1 MNTPLANL
9 ARQSAIKTDPGHAP
23 PPPDFRDDT
32 SSDDAFSMDGASDD
46 DSEVVQHIKPA
57 AVKPTLDLK
66 NVPVWDNAISTRDNA
81 QAIKIALGSAGY
93 LDTTK
98 GKGTRQEQMILLAAL
113 RHATAHYPMALAIVN
128 SISMDSR
135 KCGYTAWKALLTE
148 LQGSAME
155 ERKRLEEEITAG
167 QLPNEP
173 VQVYVRRYQN
183 LWNLLNKA
191 HGQWTFEYVA
201 ANYLIPGLHP
211 DYDHIVDTT
220 TSAAT
225 VNEKLATIISAGQNM
240 EARKR
245 QRQQRVRAC
254 PPNFINSYSPR
265 DPQHTTGPSVVCR
278 RCDRPGHTQQQCVA
292 RRHANGL
299 RILDDTTPTGTMT
312 NPRYDRHQRAPAE
325 RRVNTN
331 YGHHPRDNYRHR
343 APPGQPFYNDNRN
356 NQDRPQRQ
364 QQWTNQGGN
373 DGMQRRQQPV
383 GFVSPAGHQHPGHQQ
398 ASDTFTQRPTGH
410 REAYPFVGV
419 SPSAQHHSSLPIMLT
434 CNTTAPGGADTGA
447 QEGEGED
454 SAEDD
459 LHDPWHVPYSD
470 SYADFESPFSH
481 SWHVHRSRPHPD
493 AFPIFDTPDTSP
505 RWNVYS
511 HPYSLDPPIHLFD
524 INWQRPHPVPTPAQP
539 LCLTS
544 PTFPASAALASHI
557 LHAEQ
562 GALRG
567 DPPPTLPLLTAAPIL
582 PLPTSLV
589 IDHLFSPCHGPS
601 ASEVEALVEYGFTI
615 HKITGADPSPEAR
628 TMWTHRLH
636 VISNKYPDRLPPSA
650 FQDCNARTPMDV
662 NNITIAELET
672 LRPVTLI
679 VSGPPCQP
687 WSRAGS
693 RLGWQDH
700 RSRAFA
706 SVISF
711 IRFYLTTQPT
721 PVRYI
726 VENVPGALDFP
737 EILSSLGTGNIMR
750 ATACG
755 SAAHRDTLLWTNIA
769 SQTDVQDY
777 INNINAI
784 ELTDPGPCAWDLCI
798 SEFPHFTPVVTTD
811 YFPKFVARPGS
822 YAFRMQTNGQPG
834 TGMVYEHDG
843 PWSWADNGRW
853 CEPPAALRAR
863 AMGFTLDDLP
873 TSHLSEATLR
883 KLLGGV
889 IDLNVIRNYIKAV
902 SGAAPSPAVIT
913 VCHTSYGTL
922 ITSDGEAWVLIDS
935 GASSHVNAHRT
946 DYIYYM
952 DIPAAEQFLVGGF
965 GQPAV
970 GIGTTLAPTLDITGR
985 PHTIVARDCYHTP
998 DITSSVGLTNISRLL
1013 STHQLSKQGYSFY
1026 FSRLLNSMI
1035 TPDGAV
1041 IHLQPYPGTTGLYG
1055 IKLLPIRDPSHGV
1068 MALPSPTASYSLW
1081 HLRLGHRCAR
1091 HMELTQQ
1098 HAIGIPKLGSA
1109 PEAIC
1114 PACIQAKSHQQ
1125 SVNRQPSPRAE
1136 APYMLVVI
1144 DDWKGPC
1151 PSVTGAQHVFGAVDS
1166 YTGVKVAITMRTKDE
1181 AVRAVHQLHAAV
1193 LGMGHTV
1200 QRIRA
1205 DRSAVYTGSPFRQAC
1220 ADLNIALEFTAS
1232 HSHHQAGLAERSFRT
1247 IGECA
1252 QAMLLHAGLD
1262 RTFWDWAY
1270 LHAVYLCNPQWSSSV
1285 NAIPYTL
1292 MIGRKP
1298 DLANLHVFGCV
1309 AWVNIPVTMRAAK
1322 GKMTPKSW
1330 PGIYVGHHED
1340 TAGYRIYNPATR
1352 RETVTRDVIF
1362 DEVTRP
1368 FSSTPALSMPVFQLP
1383 DDDHLMDEPQPLD
1396 QQEGP
1401 HAPPPM
1407 PPPMPPSAALAS
1419 AQEGPPPPQPEG
1431 TYLPR
1436 HQEVD
1441 ATALPT
1447 PHSSGSAHI
1456 SSPYVDLSDY
1466 HPKLVASAIAE
1477 VVRPYPAQMAA
1488 LALPAPTVRVSKAP
1502 RNYKEAISSN
1512 HPDDWKQ
1519 SMDREIA
1526 SITKMETFV
1535 WISIPELRRD
1545 NPSAIIIQ
1553 TAWAFAEKQDK
1564 DGNLTKRKA
1573 RVVVRGDQLT
1583 AGENYDDTKTYAP
1596 VVSFIALRTTI
1607 ALAVQ
1612 LDWELYQFDVTCAFL
1627 NANLDEDVYVY
1638 PPPPGYGRKDQAWKL
1653 IKALYGLPQ
1662 APKAWFLRF
1671 SSFLRDFGFVSS
1683 ECDPGV
1689 WTLLAVDKSL
1699 LAILCVYVD
1708 DIMLAASPSSDI
1720 RERFQTSLFST
1731 FDATTDG
1738 LCTWLLGMAID
1749 RKPEGVLH
1757 LHQEKYINDILTTF
1771 NMAACAPRR
1780 LPCTP
1785 DTDFHDP
1792 TVAYRAQVQKSVAL
1806 STAEAEFVALCMA
1819 CKCLAF
1825 IRVLL
1830 RQLHHPTTDPAPF
1843 PPPRAD
1849 ASPAAGLPVVQG
1861 ESLAPFRQIQRSF
1874 TKPLW
1879 KRTPDPQVQVCA
1891 WHSSSK
1897 VCCGLEPRVVSE
1909 IWVNG
1914 RKWPEVGRSSSRRII
1929 HQVALDQTTWRVDSG
1944 RTNVP

>member
-1 MNTPLANL
+1 MSTSINTGMMNTPLANL

-32 SSDDAFSMDGASDD
+32 SSDDAFSMNGASDD

-66 NVPVWDNAISTRDNA
+66 NVPIWDNTISTRDNA

-173 VQVYVRRYQN
+173 VQVNVRRYQN

-245 QRQQRVRAC
+245 QRQQR
-254 PPNFINSYSPR
+254 
-265 DPQHTTGPSVVCR
+265 
-278 RCDRPGHTQQQCVA
+278 CVA

-299 RILDDTTPTGTMT
+299 RILDDTTPTSTMT

-331 YGHHPRDNYRHR
+331 YGHHPRDDYRHQ

-364 QQWTNQGGN
+364 QRWTNQGGN
-373 DGMQRRQQPV
+373 DGMQRHQQPV

-410 REAYPFVGV
+410 QEAYPFMGV
-419 SPSAQHHSSLPIMLT
+419 SPSAQHHSSMPIMLT

-493 AFPIFDTPDTSP
+493 AFPIFDTPDIPP

-567 DPPPTLPLLTAAPIL
+567 NPPPTLPLLTAAPIL

-601 ASEVEALVEYGFTI
+601 ASEVEALVKYGFTI

-636 VISNKYPDRLPPSA
+636 VISDKYPDRLPPSA
-650 FQDCNARTPMDV
+650 FQDCHARTPMDV

-672 LRPVTLI
+672 LRPARWTSL
-679 VSGPPCQP
+679 
-687 WSRAGS
+687 
-693 RLGWQDH
+693 
-700 RSRAFA
+700 
-706 SVISF
+706 
-711 IRFYLTTQPT
+711 
-721 PVRYI
+721 
-726 VENVPGALDFP
+726 

-798 SEFPHFTPVVTTD
+798 SEFPRFTPVVTTD

-889 IDLNVIRNYIKAV
+889 IDLNVMRNYIKAV

-913 VCHTSYGTL
+913 VCHTSYDTL
-922 ITSDGEAWVLIDS
+922 VTSDGEAWVLIDS

-1041 IHLQPYPGTTGLYG
+1041 IHLQPYPGTTGMYG

-1125 SVNRQPSPRAE
+1125 SVSRQPSPRAE

-1166 YTGVKVAITMRTKDE
+1166 YTGVK
-1181 AVRAVHQLHAAV
+1181 
-1193 LGMGHTV
+1193 
-1200 QRIRA
+1200 
-1205 DRSAVYTGSPFRQAC
+1205 
-1220 ADLNIALEFTAS
+1220 
-1232 HSHHQAGLAERSFRT
+1232 AGLAERSFRT

-1270 LHAVYLCNPQWSSSV
+1270 LHAVYLCNRQWSSSV

-1292 MIGRKP
+1292 MTGRKP

-1309 AWVNIPVTMRAAK
+1309 AWVNIPVPMRAAK

-1340 TAGYRIYNPATR
+1340 SAGYRIYNPATR

-1436 HQEVD
+1436 HQEGD

-1477 VVRPYPAQMAA
+1477 VVRPYPAHMAA
-1488 LALPAPTVRVSKAP
+1488 LALLAPNVRVSKAP

-1535 WISIPELRRD
+1535 WISIADLRRD

-1564 DGNLTKRKA
+1564 DGNLIKRKA

-1583 AGENYDDTKTYAP
+1583 AGESYDDTKTYAP

-1627 NANLDEDVYVY
+1627 NANLDEDVYV
-1638 PPPPGYGRKDQAWKL
+1638 
-1653 IKALYGLPQ
+1653 
-1662 APKAWFLRF
+1662 
-1671 SSFLRDFGFVSS
+1671 
-1683 ECDPGV
+1683 
-1689 WTLLAVDKSL
+1689 
-1699 LAILCVYVD
+1699 
-1708 DIMLAASPSSDI
+1708 
-1720 RERFQTSLFST
+1720 
-1731 FDATTDG
+1731 
-1738 LCTWLLGMAID
+1738 
-1749 RKPEGVLH
+1749 
-1757 LHQEKYINDILTTF
+1757 
-1771 NMAACAPRR
+1771 
-1780 LPCTP
+1780 
-1785 DTDFHDP
+1785 
-1792 TVAYRAQVQKSVAL
+1792 
-1806 STAEAEFVALCMA
+1806 
-1819 CKCLAF
+1819 
-1825 IRVLL
+1825 
-1830 RQLHHPTTDPAPF
+1830 
-1843 PPPRAD
+1843 
-1849 ASPAAGLPVVQG
+1849 
-1861 ESLAPFRQIQRSF
+1861 
-1874 TKPLW
+1874 
-1879 KRTPDPQVQVCA
+1879 
-1891 WHSSSK
+1891 
-1897 VCCGLEPRVVSE
+1897 
-1909 IWVNG
+1909 
-1914 RKWPEVGRSSSRRII
+1914 
-1929 HQVALDQTTWRVDSG
+1929 
-1944 RTNVP
+1944 

>member
-1 MNTPLANL
+1 
-9 ARQSAIKTDPGHAP
+9 
-23 PPPDFRDDT
+23 
-32 SSDDAFSMDGASDD
+32 
-46 DSEVVQHIKPA
+46 
-57 AVKPTLDLK
+57 
-66 NVPVWDNAISTRDNA
+66 
-81 QAIKIALGSAGY
+81 
-93 LDTTK
+93 
-98 GKGTRQEQMILLAAL
+98 
-113 RHATAHYPMALAIVN
+113 
-128 SISMDSR
+128 
-135 KCGYTAWKALLTE
+135 
-148 LQGSAME
+148 ME

-167 QLPNEP
+167 HLPNKP
-173 VQVYVRRYQN
+173 IQVYVRRYQN

-245 QRQQRVRAC
+245 QRQQRVRPC
-254 PPNFINSYSPR
+254 PPNLDSYSPR

-299 RILDDTTPTGTMT
+299 RILDDTTPTSTMT

-331 YGHHPRDNYRHR
+331 YGHHPSANYRHQ
-343 APPGQPFYNDNRN
+343 APPGQHFYNDNRN
-356 NQDRPQRQ
+356 NQDRPQGQ
-364 QQWTNQGGN
+364 QRWTNHGGN
-373 DGMQRRQQPV
+373 DGMQRHQQPV

-410 REAYPFVGV
+410 QEAYPFVGV
-419 SPSAQHHSSLPIMLT
+419 SPSAQHHSSLPIVLT
-434 CNTTAPGGADTGA
+434 CNTAAPGGADTGA

-454 SAEDD
+454 RAEDD

-470 SYADFESPFSH
+470 SYANFESPFSH
-481 SWHVHRSRPHPD
+481 SWHAHRSRPHPD
-493 AFPIFDTPDTSP
+493 AFPISDTPDIPP

-511 HPYSLDPPIHLFD
+511 YPYSLDPPS
-524 INWQRPHPVPTPAQP
+524 TYS
-539 LCLTS
+539 TS
-544 PTFPASAALASHI
+544 I
-557 LHAEQ
+557 
-562 GALRG
+562 G
-567 DPPPTLPLLTAAPIL
+567 
-582 PLPTSLV
+582 
-589 IDHLFSPCHGPS
+589 
-601 ASEVEALVEYGFTI
+601 
-615 HKITGADPSPEAR
+615 
-628 TMWTHRLH
+628 
-636 VISNKYPDRLPPSA
+636 N
-650 FQDCNARTPMDV
+650 
-662 NNITIAELET
+662 
-672 LRPVTLI
+672 
-679 VSGPPCQP
+679 
-687 WSRAGS
+687 
-693 RLGWQDH
+693 DH

-755 SAAHRDTLLWTNIA
+755 SAAHRDTLLWTNFA

-798 SEFPHFTPVVTTD
+798 SEFPHFTLVVTTD

-883 KLLGGV
+883 NLLGGV
-889 IDLNVIRNYIKAV
+889 IDLNVMRNYIKAV

-913 VCHTSYGTL
+913 VCHTSYGTF
-922 ITSDGEAWVLIDS
+922 ITGDGEAWVLIDS

-970 GIGTTLAPTLDITGR
+970 GIGTTLAPTLNITGR
-985 PHTIVARDCYHTP
+985 PHTIVARDCYHTA
-998 DITSSVGLTNISRLL
+998 DITSSVRLTNISRLL

-1041 IHLQPYPGTTGLYG
+1041 IHLQPYPGTTGMYG
-1055 IKLLPIRDPSHGV
+1055 IELLPIRDPSHGV

-1114 PACIQAKSHQQ
+1114 PTCIQAKSHQQ

-1136 APYMLVVI
+1136 APYMLMVI

-1181 AVRAVHQLHAAV
+1181 AVRAVHQLHAAF

-1252 QAMLLHAGLD
+1252 QAMLLHASLD

-1270 LHAVYLCNPQWSSSV
+1270 LHALYFCNRQWSSSV

-1292 MIGRKP
+1292 MTGRKP
-1298 DLANLHVFGCV
+1298 DLANLHVFGSV
-1309 AWVNIPVTMRAAK
+1309 AWVNIPVPMRAAK

-1330 PGIYVGHHED
+1330 PGIYVGHLED
-1340 TAGYRIYNPATR
+1340 SAGYRIYNPATR

-1383 DDDHLMDEPQPLD
+1383 DDYHLMDEPQLLD

-1436 HQEVD
+1436 HQEGD

-1447 PHSSGSAHI
+1447 PHSSGSAHT

-1502 RNYKEAISSN
+1502 RNHKEAISSN

-1535 WISIPELRRD
+1535 
-1545 NPSAIIIQ
+1545 
-1553 TAWAFAEKQDK
+1553 
-1564 DGNLTKRKA
+1564 
-1573 RVVVRGDQLT
+1573 
-1583 AGENYDDTKTYAP
+1583 
-1596 VVSFIALRTTI
+1596 
-1607 ALAVQ
+1607 
-1612 LDWELYQFDVTCAFL
+1612 
-1627 NANLDEDVYVY
+1627 
-1638 PPPPGYGRKDQAWKL
+1638 
-1653 IKALYGLPQ
+1653 
-1662 APKAWFLRF
+1662 
-1671 SSFLRDFGFVSS
+1671 
-1683 ECDPGV
+1683 
-1689 WTLLAVDKSL
+1689 
-1699 LAILCVYVD
+1699 
-1708 DIMLAASPSSDI
+1708 
-1720 RERFQTSLFST
+1720 
-1731 FDATTDG
+1731 
-1738 LCTWLLGMAID
+1738 
-1749 RKPEGVLH
+1749 
-1757 LHQEKYINDILTTF
+1757 
-1771 NMAACAPRR
+1771 
-1780 LPCTP
+1780 
-1785 DTDFHDP
+1785 
-1792 TVAYRAQVQKSVAL
+1792 
-1806 STAEAEFVALCMA
+1806 
-1819 CKCLAF
+1819 
-1825 IRVLL
+1825 
-1830 RQLHHPTTDPAPF
+1830 
-1843 PPPRAD
+1843 
-1849 ASPAAGLPVVQG
+1849 
-1861 ESLAPFRQIQRSF
+1861 
-1874 TKPLW
+1874 
-1879 KRTPDPQVQVCA
+1879 
-1891 WHSSSK
+1891 
-1897 VCCGLEPRVVSE
+1897 
-1909 IWVNG
+1909 
-1914 RKWPEVGRSSSRRII
+1914 
-1929 HQVALDQTTWRVDSG
+1929 
-1944 RTNVP
+1944 

>member
-1 MNTPLANL
+1 MSTSINTGMMNTPLANL

-23 PPPDFRDDT
+23 PPPDVRDDT
-32 SSDDAFSMDGASDD
+32 SFDDAFSMDGASDN
-46 DSEVVQHIKPA
+46 DSKDIPHIKPA
-57 AVKPTLDLK
+57 AVKPTLDLN
-66 NVPVWDNAISTRDNA
+66 NVPIWDSTISTRDNA

-98 GKGTRQEQMILLAAL
+98 GKGT
-113 RHATAHYPMALAIVN
+113 P
-128 SISMDSR
+128 
-135 KCGYTAWKALLTE
+135 WKALLTE

-155 ERKRLEEEITAG
+155 ERKRLEEEITTG
-167 QLPNEP
+167 QFPNEP

-191 HGQWTFEYVA
+191 HGQWAFEYVA
-201 ANYLIPGLHP
+201 ANYLIPAGLHP

-225 VNEKLATIISAGQNM
+225 VNEKLATIISAGQNT

-254 PPNFINSYSPR
+254 PPNLNSYSPR
-265 DPQHTTGPSVVCR
+265 DPQHTTGPNVVCR

-299 RILDDTTPTGTMT
+299 RILDDTTPTSTMT
-312 NPRYDRHQRAPAE
+312 KPRYDRHQRAPAE

-331 YGHHPRDNYRHR
+331 YGHHPRDNYRHQ
-343 APPGQPFYNDNRN
+343 APPGQHFYNDNRN
-356 NQDRPQRQ
+356 NHDRPQRQ
-364 QQWTNQGGN
+364 QRWTNQGGN
-373 DGMQRRQQPV
+373 DV
-383 GFVSPAGHQHPGHQQ
+383 
-398 ASDTFTQRPTGH
+398 
-410 REAYPFVGV
+410 
-419 SPSAQHHSSLPIMLT
+419 
-434 CNTTAPGGADTGA
+434 
-447 QEGEGED
+447 
-454 SAEDD
+454 
-459 LHDPWHVPYSD
+459 
-470 SYADFESPFSH
+470 
-481 SWHVHRSRPHPD
+481 
-493 AFPIFDTPDTSP
+493 
-505 RWNVYS
+505 
-511 HPYSLDPPIHLFD
+511 
-524 INWQRPHPVPTPAQP
+524 IN
-539 LCLTS
+539 S
-544 PTFPASAALASHI
+544 
-557 LHAEQ
+557 
-562 GALRG
+562 
-567 DPPPTLPLLTAAPIL
+567 
-582 PLPTSLV
+582 V
-589 IDHLFSPCHGPS
+589 IND
-601 ASEVEALVEYGFTI
+601 
-615 HKITGADPSPEAR
+615 
-628 TMWTHRLH
+628 
-636 VISNKYPDRLPPSA
+636 VINSVINS
-650 FQDCNARTPMDV
+650 RTPMDV

-726 VENVPGALDFP
+726 VEIVPGALDFP
-737 EILSSLGTGNIMR
+737 EILSSLGTGNIMP

-784 ELTDPGPCAWDLCI
+784 ELTDPGPFAWDLCI

-843 PWSWADNGRW
+843 PWFWADNGRW

-883 KLLGGV
+883 KLLGGP
-889 IDLNVIRNYIKAV
+889 IDLNVMRNYIKAV

-913 VCHTSYGTL
+913 VCHTSYGTF

-952 DIPAAEQFLVGGF
+952 DIPAAEQFMVAGPF
-965 GQPAV
+965 RA
-970 GIGTTLAPTLDITGR
+970 TG
-985 PHTIVARDCYHTP
+985 
-998 DITSSVGLTNISRLL
+998 SRHRHHAGANTRHH
-1013 STHQLSKQGYSFY
+1013 STHQLSKHGYSFY

-1041 IHLQPYPGTTGLYG
+1041 IHLQPYPGTTGMYG

-1068 MALPSPTASYSLW
+1068 MALPSLQAPYSLW
-1081 HLRLGHRCAR
+1081 HLRLCHRCAR

-1098 HAIGIPKLGSA
+1098 HVIGIPKLGSA

-1125 SVNRQPSPRAE
+1125 SVNRQPFPRAE

-1166 YTGVKVAITMRTKDE
+1166 YTGVKVAITMGTKDE

-1220 ADLNIALEFTAS
+1220 SDLNIALEFTAS
-1232 HSHHQAGLAERSFRT
+1232 HSHHHAGLAERSFRT

-1262 RTFWDWAY
+1262 RTFRDWAY
-1270 LHAVYLCNPQWSSSV
+1270 LHAVYLCNRQWSLSV
-1285 NAIPYTL
+1285 NAIPSTL
-1292 MIGRKP
+1292 MTGRKP

-1330 PGIYVGHHED
+1330 PGIYLGHHED
-1340 TAGYRIYNPATR
+1340 SAGYRIYNPATR

-1368 FSSTPALSMPVFQLP
+1368 FSSTPALSMQVFQLP
-1383 DDDHLMDEPQPLD
+1383 DDDHLMDEPQLLD

-1436 HQEVD
+1436 HQEGD

-1466 HPKLVASAIAE
+1466 HPKLVASAIVE
-1477 VVRPYPAQMAA
+1477 VVCPYPAQMAA
-1488 LALPAPTVRVSKAP
+1488 LALLVPTVRVSKAP

-1519 SMDREIA
+1519 SMDREIV

-1564 DGNLTKRKA
+1564 DGNLIKRKA

-1596 VVSFIALRTTI
+1596 V
-1607 ALAVQ
+1607 
-1612 LDWELYQFDVTCAFL
+1612 
-1627 NANLDEDVYVY
+1627 
-1638 PPPPGYGRKDQAWKL
+1638 
-1653 IKALYGLPQ
+1653 

-1689 WTLLAVDKSL
+1689 WTLLAVDGSL
-1699 LAILCVYVD
+1699 LAILYVYVD
-1708 DIMLAASPSSDI
+1708 DIMLATSPSSDI

-1731 FDATTDG
+1731 FDATTEG

-1749 RKPEGVLH
+1749 RKPGGVLH
-1757 LHQEKYINDILTTF
+1757 LH
-1771 NMAACAPRR
+1771 
-1780 LPCTP
+1780 
-1785 DTDFHDP
+1785 
-1792 TVAYRAQVQKSVAL
+1792 
-1806 STAEAEFVALCMA
+1806 
-1819 CKCLAF
+1819 
-1825 IRVLL
+1825 
-1830 RQLHHPTTDPAPF
+1830 
-1843 PPPRAD
+1843 
-1849 ASPAAGLPVVQG
+1849 
-1861 ESLAPFRQIQRSF
+1861 
-1874 TKPLW
+1874 
-1879 KRTPDPQVQVCA
+1879 
-1891 WHSSSK
+1891 
-1897 VCCGLEPRVVSE
+1897 
-1909 IWVNG
+1909 
-1914 RKWPEVGRSSSRRII
+1914 
-1929 HQVALDQTTWRVDSG
+1929 
-1944 RTNVP
+1944 

>member
-1 MNTPLANL
+1 MSTSINTGMMNTPLANL

-23 PPPDFRDDT
+23 PPPDFHDNT
-32 SSDDAFSMDGASDD
+32 SSDDAFTMDGAPDN
-46 DSEVVQHIKPA
+46 DSEDIQHIKPA

-66 NVPVWDNAISTRDNA
+66 NVPIWDNTISTRDNA

-113 RHATAHYPMALAIVN
+113 RHATAHYPMAVAIVN
-128 SISMDSR
+128 IISMDSK

-155 ERKRLEEEITAG
+155 ERNKRLEEEITAG

-201 ANYLIPGLHP
+201 ANYLIPCLHP

-220 TSAAT
+220 TSAAN

-245 QRQQRVRAC
+245 QRQQRVRPC
-254 PPNFINSYSPR
+254 PPNLNSYSPR

-299 RILDDTTPTGTMT
+299 RILDDTTPTSTMT
-312 NPRYDRHQRAPAE
+312 NPRYVRHQRAPVE

-331 YGHHPRDNYRHR
+331 YGHHQRDNYRHQ
-343 APPGQPFYNDNRN
+343 APPSQHFYNDNRN

-364 QQWTNQGGN
+364 QRWTNQSGN
-373 DGMQRRQQPV
+373 DGMQRHQQPV

-410 REAYPFVGV
+410 QEAYP
-419 SPSAQHHSSLPIMLT
+419 P
-434 CNTTAPGGADTGA
+434 
-447 QEGEGED
+447 
-454 SAEDD
+454 
-459 LHDPWHVPYSD
+459 
-470 SYADFESPFSH
+470 
-481 SWHVHRSRPHPD
+481 
-493 AFPIFDTPDTSP
+493 
-505 RWNVYS
+505 
-511 HPYSLDPPIHLFD
+511 
-524 INWQRPHPVPTPAQP
+524 P

-601 ASEVEALVEYGFTI
+601 ASEVEAMVEYGFTI

-636 VISNKYPDRLPPSA
+636 VISDKYPDRLPPSA
-650 FQDCNARTPMDV
+650 FQDCHARVPMDV

-693 RLGWQDH
+693 SLGWQDH

-711 IRFYLTTQPT
+711 IRLYLTTQPK

-737 EILSSLGTGNIMR
+737 EILSSLGTGNVMR

-755 SAAHRDTLLWTNIA
+755 SAAHRDTLMWTNIA
-769 SQTDVQDY
+769 SQTDVHDY

-798 SEFPHFTPVVTTD
+798 SEIPHFTPVMTTD

-822 YAFRMQTNGQPG
+822 YAFRMQTNGQPSI
-834 TGMVYEHDG
+834 GMVYEHDG

-863 AMGFTLDDLP
+863 AMGFTLEDMP

-889 IDLNVIRNYIKAV
+889 IDLNVMRNYIKAV
-902 SGAAPSPAVIT
+902 SGAAPSLAVIT
-913 VCHTSYGTL
+913 VCHTSYGTF
-922 ITSDGEAWVLIDS
+922 ITGDGEAWVLIDS

-985 PHTIVARDCYHTP
+985 PHTIMARDCYHTP
-998 DITSSVGLTNISRLL
+998 VITSSVGLTNISRLL

-1026 FSRLLNSMI
+1026 FSRLLNKMI

-1041 IHLQPYPGTTGLYG
+1041 IHLQPYPGTTGMYG

-1114 PACIQAKSHQQ
+1114 PACIHARSHQQ

-1166 YTGVKVAITMRTKDE
+1166 YTGVKVPITMRTKDE
-1181 AVRAVHQLHAAV
+1181 AVRAIHQLHAAV

-1205 DRSAVYTGSPFRQAC
+1205 DRNAVYTGSSFRQAC
-1220 ADLNIALEFTAS
+1220 TDLNIALEFTAS
-1232 HSHHQAGLAERSFRT
+1232 HSDHQAGRAERSFRT
-1247 IGECA
+1247 IGECV
-1252 QAMLLHAGLD
+1252 QAMRLHAGLD

-1270 LHAVYLCNPQWSSSV
+1270 LHAVYLCNRQWSSSV
-1285 NAIPYTL
+1285 NAIPYT
-1292 MIGRKP
+1292 MMTGREPSETSK
-1298 DLANLHVFGCV
+1298 
-1309 AWVNIPVTMRAAK
+1309 
-1322 GKMTPKSW
+1322 TPKTSKS
-1330 PGIYVGHHED
+1330 D
-1340 TAGYRIYNPATR
+1340 R
-1352 RETVTRDVIF
+1352 
-1362 DEVTRP
+1362 
-1368 FSSTPALSMPVFQLP
+1368 
-1383 DDDHLMDEPQPLD
+1383 HL
-1396 QQEGP
+1396 
-1401 HAPPPM
+1401 
-1407 PPPMPPSAALAS
+1407 
-1419 AQEGPPPPQPEG
+1419 
-1431 TYLPR
+1431 
-1436 HQEVD
+1436 
-1441 ATALPT
+1441 
-1447 PHSSGSAHI
+1447 
-1456 SSPYVDLSDY
+1456 
-1466 HPKLVASAIAE
+1466 
-1477 VVRPYPAQMAA
+1477 
-1488 LALPAPTVRVSKAP
+1488 
-1502 RNYKEAISSN
+1502 
-1512 HPDDWKQ
+1512 
-1519 SMDREIA
+1519 
-1526 SITKMETFV
+1526 F
-1535 WISIPELRRD
+1535 
-1545 NPSAIIIQ
+1545 
-1553 TAWAFAEKQDK
+1553 
-1564 DGNLTKRKA
+1564 
-1573 RVVVRGDQLT
+1573 
-1583 AGENYDDTKTYAP
+1583 
-1596 VVSFIALRTTI
+1596 
-1607 ALAVQ
+1607 
-1612 LDWELYQFDVTCAFL
+1612 
-1627 NANLDEDVYVY
+1627 
-1638 PPPPGYGRKDQAWKL
+1638 
-1653 IKALYGLPQ
+1653 
-1662 APKAWFLRF
+1662 
-1671 SSFLRDFGFVSS
+1671 
-1683 ECDPGV
+1683 
-1689 WTLLAVDKSL
+1689 
-1699 LAILCVYVD
+1699 
-1708 DIMLAASPSSDI
+1708 
-1720 RERFQTSLFST
+1720 
-1731 FDATTDG
+1731 
-1738 LCTWLLGMAID
+1738 
-1749 RKPEGVLH
+1749 
-1757 LHQEKYINDILTTF
+1757 
-1771 NMAACAPRR
+1771 
-1780 LPCTP
+1780 
-1785 DTDFHDP
+1785 
-1792 TVAYRAQVQKSVAL
+1792 RA
-1806 STAEAEFVALCMA
+1806 
-1819 CKCLAF
+1819 
-1825 IRVLL
+1825 
-1830 RQLHHPTTDPAPF
+1830 
-1843 PPPRAD
+1843 
-1849 ASPAAGLPVVQG
+1849 
-1861 ESLAPFRQIQRSF
+1861 
-1874 TKPLW
+1874 
-1879 KRTPDPQVQVCA
+1879 
-1891 WHSSSK
+1891 
-1897 VCCGLEPRVVSE
+1897 
-1909 IWVNG
+1909 
-1914 RKWPEVGRSSSRRII
+1914 
-1929 HQVALDQTTWRVDSG
+1929 
-1944 RTNVP
+1944 